1 MSKLQSNIQ
10 RLYEDIRKDYE
21 MMSAEK
27 EFGVQKYRTSYILA
41 FLGHKY
47 YRSPKT
53 IENIVFHR
61 TSYAT
66 NQLDFNFDQGK
77 S

>member
-1 MSKLQSNIQ
+1 MSKPQSNIQ
-10 RLYEDIRKDYE
+10 RLYEDIRQDYE
-21 MMSAEK
+21 AMSSEK

-41 FLGHKY
+41 YLGHKY

-53 IENIVFHR
+53 IENIVFYR
-61 TSYAT
+61 TTYAT
-66 NQLDFNFDQGK
+66 NQLGLDFDQGK